1 MVDFKFVN
9 ALQIEYDSRFADM
22 AEKLP
27 EYDGSAA
34 SLSKLES
41 DCAKRILA
49 AMLCDKLGCRAD
61 ELHFEKGERGKP
73 FLSNNPCFFSVSH
86 SGGFVAVAVADE
98 EIGIDIE
105 TIKQRRQSVEK
116 RVFNESEIKLI
127 AESTDC
133 DEAFY
138 RLWTLKE
145 SYLKAIGTGFNGNAK
160 EICFS
165 SLGNFPQANKD
176 GFEFKSEIID
186 GCAVAICLQKLQ

>member
-22 AEKLP
+22 TEKLP

-41 DCAKRILA
+41 DCAKRILT
-49 AMLCDKLGCRAD
+49 AMLCDKLDCRA
-61 ELHFEKGERGKP
+61 EKLHFEKGERGKP
-73 FLSNNPCFFSVSH
+73 FLRNNPCFFSVSH

-127 AESTDC
+127 DESADC

-145 SYLKAIGTGFNGNAK
+145 SYLKAIGTGFNSNAR

-165 SLGNFPQANKD
+165 SLGNFLQANKD